1 VSETKKRTKL
11 PRGIHR
17 TADGRF
23 RLYVTRQGKP
33 VRLMVTWDLLLE
45 LKVPVPATRLENPG
59 LELAKAALVKL
70 QSKILEE
77 QRTGA
82 IEAGAKVKIGDLF
95 PLIEQDYREQGFKS
109 WDFVRMRWN
118 AHLKRYFSNIV
129 AAELTT
135 DHIRGYIEVRFKED
149 ASPSTINRELALVR
163 RILNLGQRTRP
174 PKVKNVLYIAK
185 LAEPRARQGFLTDE
199 IYTKLAQEC
208 AKEGLWLRGMFSVG
222 CNFGWRK
229 SEIRN
234 LQVRQLDF
242 PGQAIRLD
250 PGTTKNDDGRV
261 VRMTSEVYQLLSAC
275 AIGKGPLDFV
285 FTRDDDKR
293 VLDFRGAWEQV
304 CERAGCPGLLFHD
317 LRRTAARN
325 LRRLGVSEGVVMK
338 IGGWR
343 SRNVFERYN
352 IVDEQDLADA
362 ARRLDEKRDLAATT
376 TDIKTDTASKTEM
389 VQPRLQ

>member
-1 VSETKKRTKL
+1 VNDKTKKKL

-17 TADGRF
+17 TADGRI

-33 VRLMVTWDLLLE
+33 VRLMVTWDLLIE

-59 LELAKAALVKL
+59 PELAKAALVKL

-135 DHIRGYIEVRFKED
+135 DDISSYIGARFED
-149 ASPSTINRELALVR
+149 GASSSTINRELALVR
-163 RILNLGQRTRP
+163 RMLNLGQRTRP
-174 PKVKNVLYIAK
+174 PKVKNVPYIAK

-199 IYTKLAQEC
+199 TYTKLAQEC

-222 CNFGWRK
+222 ANFGWRK
-229 SEIRN
+229 SECI
-234 LQVRQLDF
+234 LLKVHQLDLV
-242 PGQAIRLD
+242 GRTITLA
-250 PGTTKNDDGRV
+250 PGTTKNNDGRV

-275 AIGKGPLDFV
+275 AAGKGPQDFV
-285 FTRDDDKR
+285 FTRDDGKP
-293 VLDFRGAWEQV
+293 VLDFRTAWEHA

-325 LRRLGVSEGVVMK
+325 LRRLGVSEGVVMR

-362 ARRLDEKRDLAATT
+362 ARRLDEKRELAATT
-376 TDIKTDTASKTEM
+376 TDTKTDTAPKTEM
-389 VQPRLQ
+389 VQTRLQ